1 MADYNE
7 WTPQTVTNII
17 CDGKIFQPKY
27 VCDEMGNTSAGMP
40 SPGMASTY
48 GGPTNKCDFTSP
60 KYEWQK
66 STDDTLKRINRV
78 CAVQNDTAFVYDSKK
93 TKSPENYD
101 EAGRR
106 KIKDIFGWKR
116 DKDWVEKIP
125 LPFRFQSFFG
135 KTVKFYTNQWL
146 LNSDA
151 ASNALVRWCNDKPL
165 WNSESYKC
173 VGVDEPQWKSSVALK
188 DTYNQAAVDF
198 ECSQPGMDGY
208 KKAFPVI
215 ECHVIETSE
224 YGSSESVKYWS
235 VPFNSKKQ
243 FSVSVHKQNNSD
255 ELPAL
260 LLMKGSPTAVIP
272 RCDYVMHQGERI
284 LFTPELQLQYTDL
297 MSTVRNDRNI
307 AVAELEITPEMI
319 GLKAGEST
327 VAWEGFNCDSS
338 FANFPLGT
346 EASVLEERVAAK
358 RAACAEA
365 GSPVNEEELAG
376 LLRQSQKLTFLGFVG
391 LNAVVEG
398 QNDIETRLKSLFI
411 REPTKEEKERLA
423 KQQKR
428 IKKEQKRECCLFAD
442 TEDVDVDI
450 DLDWVPDCCVL

>member
-17 CDGKIFQPKY
+17 CDGKIFQTKY
-27 VCDEMGNTSAGMP
+27 VCDEMGNTSYRI
-40 SPGMASTY
+40 SQISCHS
-48 GGPTNKCDFTSP
+48 KCDFTSP

-116 DKDWVEKIP
+116 DKDWVEKTP

-173 VGVDEPQWKSSVALK
+173 VGVDEPQWKSKIALK

-215 ECHVIETSE
+215 
-224 YGSSESVKYWS
+224 
-235 VPFNSKKQ
+235 
-243 FSVSVHKQNNSD
+243 
-255 ELPAL
+255 
-260 LLMKGSPTAVIP
+260 
-272 RCDYVMHQGERI
+272 
-284 LFTPELQLQYTDL
+284 
-297 MSTVRNDRNI
+297 
-307 AVAELEITPEMI
+307 
-319 GLKAGEST
+319 
-327 VAWEGFNCDSS
+327 
-338 FANFPLGT
+338 
-346 EASVLEERVAAK
+346 
-358 RAACAEA
+358 
-365 GSPVNEEELAG
+365 
-376 LLRQSQKLTFLGFVG
+376 
-391 LNAVVEG
+391 
-398 QNDIETRLKSLFI
+398 
-411 REPTKEEKERLA
+411 
-423 KQQKR
+423 
-428 IKKEQKRECCLFAD
+428 
-442 TEDVDVDI
+442 
-450 DLDWVPDCCVL
+450 